1 MSWAAAQLSFV
12 RLNKSE
18 KKMFKTQFRLFIF
31 SLAAAFFLSFSA
43 QAAFIEGLED
53 VPLLKGMVQ
62 VQKDNISFGNEESR
76 LVEAYLTSSKMGF
89 AKVEKFYT
97 ETLPQLGWTYQGKRD
112 DTLSFYRDGEVLD
125 IAKES
130 VKPLMVR
137 ITVKSKL

>member
-1 MSWAAAQLSFV
+1 
-12 RLNKSE
+12 
-18 KKMFKTQFRLFIF
+18 MFKFQFRLFTYIF
-31 SLAAAFFLSFSA
+31 IIGLRFASPA

-53 VPLLKGMVQ
+53 VPLLKGMQQ

-89 AKVEKFYT
+89 AKVEKFYM
-97 ETLPQLGWTYQGKRD
+97 ETLPQMGWSYQGKRD
-112 DTLSFYRDGEVLD
+112 NTLSFYRDGEILD
-125 IAKES
+125 IARES

>member
-1 MSWAAAQLSFV
+1 M
-12 RLNKSE
+12 
-18 KKMFKTQFRLFIF
+18 KTQFRLFLY
-31 SLAAAFFLSFSA
+31 SLLAAVAINFSA

-53 VPLLKGMVQ
+53 VPLLKGMEQ
-62 VQKDNISFGNEESR
+62 VQKENISFGNEESR

-89 AKVEKFYT
+89 AKIEKFYI

-112 DTLSFYRDGEVLD
+112 NTLTFYRDGEIID

-130 VKPLMVR
+130 VKPLIVR

>member
-1 MSWAAAQLSFV
+1 M
-12 RLNKSE
+12 
-18 KKMFKTQFRLFIF
+18 KKFRLFIGGLLTIL
-31 SLAAAFFLSFSA
+31 LASNICV
-43 QAAFIEGLED
+43 AAFIEGLED
-53 VPLLKGMVQ
+53 VPLLKGMQQ
-62 VQKDNISFGNEESR
+62 VPKDNISFGNEESR

-89 AKVEKFYT
+89 ARIEKFYT

-112 DTLSFYRDGEVLD
+112 NTLTFYRDGEIID